1 MNNIIV
7 QSTKWSGITEIL
19 SKLILPVINL
29 FLARILAP
37 EVFGVVATF
46 TMVTTFAEIFTD
58 AGFSKYLIQHEF
70 QDEEDQELST
80 QTAFWTNIVFS
91 CVIWGIVFLFRYPIA
106 SLVGSEGYETEIAVM
121 SLTIPVVSF
130 ASIQLAL
137 YRRNFRFKQLLPIRI
152 ITCLV
157 PLVVT
162 LPLALILRN
171 CWALIIG
178 AIAKEIVNFSLLTI
192 KSTWKPKFRY
202 SFTKLKKML
211 SFSLIMMADTFVIWL
226 TSYAGTFII
235 GTTLNKY
242 YTGIYKTGISTIS
255 VYINIIYT
263 ITAPVLFAALS
274 RAQNDDIECKHIYA
288 QFQHYASL
296 LLLPLGVGIFV
307 FRDFVTGMLLGKQW
321 GEASLLLGGMG
332 CALSVTIVTA
342 QYNSDYFR
350 AKGKPYLS
358 LSIQLIYAILMIIA
372 LSVFVTHSF
381 EALCIARI
389 VVAFAYAL
397 ISCIAMNVFMKV
409 SFVGIVKNLFWP
421 GLASILMGFLGWFLC
436 NLRKGMLWYV
446 LFVLICIVFYGVVL
460 LVIPYT
466 RKELLSL
473 PQIKKLTNRLKIM
486 QHK

>member
-1 MNNIIV
+1 MDSKIV

-29 FLARILAP
+29 FLARILSP

-46 TMVTTFAEIFTD
+46 TMVTSFAEIFTD

-80 QTAFWTNIVFS
+80 QTAFWTNLVFS
-91 CVIWGIVFLFRYPIA
+91 CIIWGIVFLLRYPIA
-106 SLVGSEGYETEIAVM
+106 SLVGSKGYETEIAVM

-152 ITCLV
+152 IACSV

-162 LPLALILRN
+162 LPLAVILRN

-178 AIAKEIVNFSLLTI
+178 TLAKEVVNFVLLTV
-192 KSTWKPKFRY
+192 KSAWKPKLKY
-202 SFTKLKKML
+202 SFRKLKSML

-235 GTTLNKY
+235 SKALNDFY
-242 YTGIYKTGISTIS
+242 IGIYKTAISTIS
-255 VYINIIYT
+255 VYLNIIYT

-274 RAQNDDIECKHIYA
+274 RTQDNDIECKYIYG
-288 QFQHYASL
+288 QFQHFVSF

-307 FRDFVTGMLLGKQW
+307 FRDFVTGVLLGEQW

-350 AKGKPYLS
+350 AKGKPYFS
-358 LSIQLIYAILMIIA
+358 LGIQVLYAILMIVA
-372 LSVFVTHSF
+372 LSVFATHSF

-389 VVAFAYAL
+389 TVTFVYAL

-409 SFVGIVKNLFWP
+409 SIVGIANNLFWP
-421 GLASILMGFLGWFLC
+421 SISSALMGFLGWSLC
-436 NLRKGMLWYV
+436 NLRDGVLWNV
-446 LFVLICIVFYGVVL
+446 LSILICIVFYGIEL

-473 PQIKKLTNRLKIM
+473 SQIKRLIKRLKAIP
-486 QHK
+486 HK